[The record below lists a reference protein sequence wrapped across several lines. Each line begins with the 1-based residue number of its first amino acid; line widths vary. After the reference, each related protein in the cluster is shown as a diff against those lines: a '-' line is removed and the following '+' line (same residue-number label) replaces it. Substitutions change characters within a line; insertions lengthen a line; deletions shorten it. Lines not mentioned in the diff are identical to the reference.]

1 MYVNLQRIYPERYR
15 MYIFRT
21 ARMRNFV
28 GYRLP
33 VYAEHPHDLAP
44 DLVWV
49 DPEVGQHA
57 RGHPLGLPDQPEQDI
72 LSADVLVAEAHSF
85 LLREP
90 TALRAR
96 PINRSNTG

>member
-1 MYVNLQRIYPERYR
+1 MCVNLQRIYPVRYR

-33 VYAEHPHDLAP
+33 IYAEHPDDLAP
-44 DLVWV
+44 NLVWV
-49 DPEVGQHA
+49 DPKVSQHA

-72 LSADVLVAEAHSF
+72 LSADVLVPKRTVFSCAST
-85 LLREP
+85 

-96 PINRSNTG
+96 LINRSNTG